1 MIDPDQGFTS
11 DVIRDPSRF
20 IGRTGE
26 IRDCAKALNSSLS
39 LTAVYGKR
47 GVGKSSLMRQIQQL
61 ALGDYSLLLNAG
73 LRSHI
78 PDRPRTY
85 VTVFYTCDAMIKNG
99 VDLLSR
105 LCNDNNDEDSL
116 LRLIP
121 NEGKEIVEFERSKG
135 VKLGT
140 DLKVVSWGVHGV
152 ETSKYAKNVPGDIVQ
167 TFRNYTS
174 AVITHQVRNRMK
186 RDGLLIMLDEFDVI
200 EDKSAIGS
208 LIKSLSSEGLRF
220 AISGIARDLHDLVED
235 HASIERLL
243 EEGAIR
249 VTPMSNE
256 EIYGIFAAA
265 HRLFKGAVTFQPEV
279 IDRICILSGGFPILL
294 S

>member
-1 MIDPDQGFTS
+1 
-11 DVIRDPSRF
+11 
-20 IGRTGE
+20 
-26 IRDCAKALNSSLS
+26 
-39 LTAVYGKR
+39 
-47 GVGKSSLMRQIQQL
+47 
-61 ALGDYSLLLNAG
+61 
-73 LRSHI
+73 
-78 PDRPRTY
+78 
-85 VTVFYTCDAMIKNG
+85 MIKNG

-220 AISGIARDLHDLVED
+220 AISRIARDLHDLVED
-235 HASIERLL
+235 HASPIVTRLSVRKFQCGSL
-243 EEGAIR
+243 SRLFCALAANSALARYSPTTSAKAGRLMLSKKTVGAPAESARRFTGGPAGFSFRRGIAASAPLAGSAPGGLSR
-249 VTPMSNE
+249 LPAFLRQPSR
-256 EIYGIFAAA
+256 YGR
-265 HRLFKGAVTFQPEV
+265 HRLY
-279 IDRICILSGGFPILL
+279 DRGELARARAKSSRTRCRRES
-294 S
+294 